1 MELYLRQIEQLV
13 ALQQVDHE
21 IFNIKKDLT
30 RAPQEIEELEKE
42 FTGLEERRSRVVEK
56 LDHLREQE
64 KRLALEIDEDVAR
77 IKKSKSKMLMVEN
90 SREYQAM
97 SREMDNME
105 RSNRNREEEKTVLM
119 EELQR
124 QNTIY
129 DELDAAYTEAK
140 ASLDEKRSTLD
151 KRLAGLNKELD
162 GLMARRDA
170 AKKDIPTPVLS
181 RYEFIRERLENP
193 VIVPVEERIC
203 SGCNIA
209 IPPQTYIELQKCK
222 QILSCPNC
230 QRLIYWQVGL
240 NHEAAPAA
248 ATE

>member
-21 IFNIKKDLT
+21 IFNIKKELN
-30 RAPQEIEELEKE
+30 RAPQEIEELEADFK
-42 FTGLEERRSRVVEK
+42 GLVERRERVVEK
-56 LDHLREQE
+56 LSHLKEQE
-64 KRLALEIDEDVAR
+64 KRLALEIEEDISR

-124 QNTIY
+124 QNEIY
-129 DELDAAYTEAK
+129 AELDASFTEAQK
-140 ASLDEKRSTLD
+140 ALDEKRSTLD
-151 KRLAGLNKELD
+151 ARLADLHKELD
-162 GLMARRDA
+162 SLMDRRNA
-170 AKKDIPTPVLS
+170 AKKDIPAPVLS

-193 VIVPVEERIC
+193 VIVSVEDRIC

-240 NHEAAPAA
+240 AQAEAAAA
-248 ATE
+248 E

>member
-21 IFNIKKDLT
+21 IYHIKKDLA
-30 RAPQEIEELEKE
+30 RAPQEIEELENE
-42 FTGLEERRSRVVEK
+42 FSGLEERRSRVVEK
-56 LDHLREQE
+56 LEHLKEQE
-64 KRLALEIDEDVAR
+64 KRLALDIGDDAAR

-105 RSNRNREEEKTVLM
+105 RSNRTREEEKTVLM

-124 QNTIY
+124 QNTLF
-129 DELDAAYTEAK
+129 DELEDTYAGAK
-140 ASLDEKRSTLD
+140 ENLEGKRATLPSRLDEYNGELD
-151 KRLAGLNKELD
+151 KLTQH
-162 GLMARRDA
+162 RDDT
-170 AKKDIPTPVLS
+170 KKDIPAPVLS

-230 QRLIYWQVGL
+230 QRLIYWRVNIAQ
-240 NHEAAPAA
+240 
-248 ATE
+248 

>member
-21 IFNIKKDLT
+21 IYHIKKELA
-30 RAPQEIEELEKE
+30 RAPQEIEDMEKE
-42 FTGLEERRSRVVEK
+42 FSGLEERRNRVTEK
-56 LDHLREQE
+56 LDHLKEQE
-64 KRLALEIDEDVAR
+64 KRLNLDIEEDASR

-105 RSNRNREEEKTVLM
+105 RSNRTREEEKTVLM

-124 QNTIY
+124 QTAIFE
-129 DELDAAYTEAK
+129 ELDASHAESK
-140 ASLDEKRSTLD
+140 ENLDGKRASLQTRLDEYNAELD
-151 KRLAGLNKELD
+151 K
-162 GLMARRDA
+162 LMDRRGE
-170 AKKDIPTPVLS
+170 AKKDIPAPVLS

-230 QRLIYWQVGL
+230 QRLIYWRVGL
-240 NHEAAPAA
+240 DHETTAK
-248 ATE
+248 TG

>member
-21 IFNIKKDLT
+21 IYNIKKELA
-30 RAPQEIEELEKE
+30 RAPQEIEELETE
-42 FTGLEERRSRVVEK
+42 FSSLEERRGRVVEK
-56 LDHLREQE
+56 LDHLKEQE
-64 KRLALEIDEDVAR
+64 KRLVLEIDDDAAR

-105 RSNRNREEEKTVLM
+105 RSNRTREEEKTVLM

-124 QNTIY
+124 QNTIFEDLETAY
-129 DELDAAYTEAK
+129 TAAKGSLEEKRASLQSRLDEYNAELDK
-140 ASLDEKRSTLD
+140 
-151 KRLAGLNKELD
+151 
-162 GLMARRDA
+162 LMSRRTN
-170 AKKDIPTPVLS
+170 AKKDIPAPVLG

-230 QRLIYWQVGL
+230 QRLIYWRVSIDKDL
-240 NHEAAPAA
+240 SAKAE
-248 ATE
+248 

>member
-21 IFNIKKDLT
+21 IYHIKKELA
-30 RAPQEIEELEKE
+30 RAPQEIEEMEKE
-42 FTGLEERRSRVVEK
+42 FSGLEERRNRVTEK
-56 LDHLREQE
+56 LDHLKEQE
-64 KRLALEIDEDVAR
+64 KRLNLDIEEDASR

-105 RSNRNREEEKTVLM
+105 RSNRTREEEKAVLM

-124 QNTIY
+124 QTTIFEDLETSY
-129 DELDAAYTEAK
+129 AESRENLE
-140 ASLDEKRSTLD
+140 SKRSTLQS
-151 KRLAGLNKELD
+151 RLDEYNVELD
-162 GLMARRDA
+162 KLMGRRSD
-170 AKKDIPTPVLS
+170 AKKDIPAPVLS

-230 QRLIYWQVGL
+230 QRLIYWRVGL
-240 NHEAAPAA
+240 NHEPAA
-248 ATE
+248 KAG